1 MSAVAQLV
9 VEVGFD
15 FLFELSFLVAVSS
28 QCVSVAQLLSEV
40 GLDFFFVLGFVFVLG
55 FLIVVGL
62 LTVLDLFCL
71 GSVEILVVVRS
82 AARAVA
88 VSPLFSFSLVLSS
101 LRIEDRG

>member
-1 MSAVAQLV
+1 MSAVAQL
-9 VEVGFD
+9 
-15 FLFELSFLVAVSS
+15 LSK
-28 QCVSVAQLLSEV
+28 V

-71 GSVEILVVVRS
+71 GSVKIFVVVGS

-88 VSPLFSFSLVLSS
+88 VSPLFCLSLVLLSFWV
-101 LRIEDRG
+101 EDRG